1 MCRMNI
7 IEEAV
12 ELSHLVQAGVR
23 PPFRGKDGLDLG
35 SEWLEALRMGR
46 KIVQSMCET
55 LELTGALSVRI
66 SAAWESYYQRR
77 CV

>member
-1 MCRMNI
+1 
-7 IEEAV
+7 
-12 ELSHLVQAGVR
+12 
-23 PPFRGKDGLDLG
+23 
-35 SEWLEALRMGR
+35 MGR

-55 LELTGALSVRI
+55 LELTGALSVWI